1 MIYYT
6 FESILLNSFSF
17 VWNPDSFSLLK
28 YIIKA
33 FKWFTLGEAT
43 KQKPTLH
50 HSCFC
55 SSFFALILACH
66 MYIVMFFV
74 FANDAVNWCYLV
86 CMFEKTTHRWL
97 AVFSLCCGETL
108 LLCGQ
113 LQDLW
118 TPLIDSTPFWSGQ
131 ADQLSPFSPCMS
143 QVLHYCR
150 LGFSALNVF
159 LLHPGLMMQEFLE
172 NGNCLGWVQED
183 DSPFCRISTI
193 LWT

>member
-1 MIYYT
+1 
-6 FESILLNSFSF
+6 
-17 VWNPDSFSLLK
+17 
-28 YIIKA
+28 
-33 FKWFTLGEAT
+33 
-43 KQKPTLH
+43 
-50 HSCFC
+50 
-55 SSFFALILACH
+55 
-66 MYIVMFFV
+66 MYIVVFFV

-97 AVFSLCCGETL
+97 AVFSLFCGETL

-118 TPLIDSTPFWSGQ
+118 TLLTGSTPFWSGQ

-159 LLHPGLMMQEFLE
+159 LLHPGSMMQEFLE
-172 NGNCLGWVQED
+172 NGHCLGWVQED

-193 LWT
+193 LWTYSHPEDCWVCSLDLTRKIMCAGKASHWEYGRTRSCRLTLPVGNKLKNKEVEDW